1 MIRPQIG
8 SREQGNVMNVAMC
21 DISGGNAQDFNKG
34 DWTLS
39 KGAPAPISRE
49 IFVNPQGGSG
59 IYTTI
64 QDAINQGVPG
74 NNTGWVLINVAPG
87 VYAENVTVPRDK
99 PYVYLKGHQRSTTI
113 VAGRSS
119 GNLWEATL
127 MVLAD
132 NFIAQRITFKNTFNV
147 AGSILGND
155 VKPAVAVSAQGDK
168 NSFYRCAFIGL
179 QDTLFDAIGR
189 HFFRSCYIEG
199 AVDFIFGDGTSMYQ
213 ACVINATGY
222 GFITAQRRETPDG
235 PSGFV
240 LKFTRVIGTGPTYL
254 GRAYG
259 AYSRVLFYKSTLS
272 GSVEPKGWDPWN
284 FVGHENQLTYAE
296 VGCRGDGANT
306 SQRVSW
312 EKTLSPSELKSL
324 ISTSFID
331 NEGWLANQPLSA

>member
-1 MIRPQIG
+1 MRKCNYLVPLHILHVAKLIG
-8 SREQGNVMNVAMC
+8 
-21 DISGGNAQDFNKG
+21 
-34 DWTLS
+34 
-39 KGAPAPISRE
+39 P
-49 IFVNPQGGSG
+49 
-59 IYTTI
+59 
-64 QDAINQGVPG
+64 
-74 NNTGWVLINVAPG
+74 WVHACR
-87 VYAENVTVPRDK
+87 ENVTVPRDK

-127 MVLAD
+127 M
-132 NFIAQRITFKNTFNV
+132 NTFNV

-155 VKPAVAVSAQGDK
+155 VKPAVAVSVQGDK

-199 AVDFIFGDGTSMYQ
+199 AVDFIFGDGTSM
-213 ACVINATGY
+213 
-222 GFITAQRRETPDG
+222 
-235 PSGFV
+235 
-240 LKFTRVIGTGPTYL
+240 VIGTGPTYL

-272 GSVEPKGWDPWN
+272 GSVDPKGWDPWN

-296 VGCRGDGANT
+296 VDCRGDGANT